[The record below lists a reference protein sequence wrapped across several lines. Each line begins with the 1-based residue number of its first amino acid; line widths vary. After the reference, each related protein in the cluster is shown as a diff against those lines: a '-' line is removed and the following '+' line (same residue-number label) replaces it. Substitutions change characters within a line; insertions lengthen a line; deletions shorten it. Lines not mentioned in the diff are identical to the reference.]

1 MHKKI
6 FNFVPLKFSDH
17 VHHNDKNGYL
27 KSECTNGLGSIACI
41 YSQKFSSHKCK
52 CILNLNE

>member
-41 YSQKFSSHKCK
+41 YPQKFSSHKCK
-52 CILNLNE
+52 CI